1 MNFLKRFVYN
11 IGDTLSELVVI
22 AVIIALGYGLLRGF
36 VLFFTWGMQHDWAT
50 LDVFLAVVIFAIIT
64 ALVRTVFWGN
74 EKVTKDEQ

>member
-50 LDVFLAVVIFAIIT
+50 LDVFLVGIVCIIVV
-64 ALVRTVFWGN
+64 ALFRTIFWGN
-74 EKVTKDEQ
+74 KKEKG